1 LGKKLNQK
9 DLAMA
14 AGNDGH
20 KDTYIYIYI
29 YIYINKLAIWLF
41 EGTLG
46 GHERALQGPAGS
58 EGSCD
63 HVKP

>member
-1 LGKKLNQK
+1 M
-9 DLAMA
+9 MA
-14 AGNDGH
+14 T
-20 KDTYIYIYI
+20 KIYI